1 MIRHIVLFKVKDG
14 LPRDDGDVLRALEAL
29 RALEGVIPQIR
40 EWEVG
45 ENFSTRPVAVDFAL
59 ISAFDTVQDLGA
71 YIDHEA
77 HRAVVGLLQ
86 KVCTWQVCDFED

>member
-14 LPRDDGDVLRALEAL
+14 VAKGDGEVVRAFEAL

-40 EWEVG
+40 EWQMG
-45 ENFSTRPVAVDFAL
+45 ENFSARPLAVDFAL
-59 ISAFDTVQDLGA
+59 LSSFDTVEDLGA

-77 HRAVVGLLQ
+77 HRDVVGLLRE
-86 KVCTWQVCDFED
+86 VCTWQVCDFED